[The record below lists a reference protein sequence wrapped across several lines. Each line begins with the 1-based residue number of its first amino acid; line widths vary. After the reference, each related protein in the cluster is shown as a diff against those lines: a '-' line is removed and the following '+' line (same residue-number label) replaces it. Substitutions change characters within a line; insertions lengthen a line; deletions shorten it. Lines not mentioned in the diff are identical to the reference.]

1 MARYIGPKI
10 KISRRFGQK
19 LGLRSNEE
27 AFTRRPSK
35 PGEHGNKSRRSR
47 VSEYGMQLMEK
58 QKAKAI
64 YGILEKQFHR
74 YYVTATKEQ
83 NVGLALLQIL
93 ESRLDTV
100 VFRAG
105 FAATQQQ
112 ARQFV
117 SHGHVEVDGKIAS
130 VSSIILKPGQK
141 VKVLDSVKTVREN
154 SPVPMNEPPAWLKI
168 KGTTAEVLALP
179 EREQITNLINEQM
192 IVEYYSR

>member
-27 AFTRRPSK
+27 GFTRRPSK
-35 PGEHGNKSRRSR
+35 PGEHGSKNRRGR

-64 YGILEKQFHR
+64 YGVLEKQFHR
-74 YYVTATKEQ
+74 YYTVASKDQ

-93 ESRLDTV
+93 ETRLDTV

-117 SHGHVEVDGKIAS
+117 SHGHVTVDGQKITVAS
-130 VSSIILKPGQK
+130 MLLKPGQK
-141 VKVLDSVKTVREN
+141 VTVLDSVKKVMEE
-154 SPVPMNEPPAWLKI
+154 SPRQQVEPPAWLKT
-168 KGTTAEVLALP
+168 KGTTVEVLALP
-179 EREQITNLINEQM
+179 ERDQITNLINEQM